1 MQYKIGSI
9 LNGKV
14 NKITERGVFVTIDNV
29 TFGFLPNK
37 KMPSLLGVDG
47 LFSGTKNDFV
57 KVAVEQV
64 RSDGMLLL
72 CDISY
77 WMEHQPIIEFKNRY
91 EPGTIFPCEVKEVS
105 SSRAIILVDNTI
117 EGTIT
122 KELLGWNAIN
132 KVSDVLYEGEPI
144 NAVYVREEDGR
155 LLFGMKFLQQK
166 PYDEALYDL
175 SVEDLLKHIGH
186 NGTEFIGECQKRGAY
201 LFLENLYSANPG
213 EEGKILV
220 DPKYGYN
227 LRAIIVNKNC
237 GVAEGGFYKF
247 HLVLLS
253 KDTRLERNQLFQF
266 KAESIQPVPRNPFS
280 DDVLKAFKKNISP
293 ATNITAAHLLAEVGK
308 NMYSSKDRMFFELIQ
323 NADDASSETGVSVS
337 VKTEGDY
344 LTVVHNGF
352 SFDREDF
359 EAITSAANGT
369 KKANENKTG
378 YKGIGFKSVFTD
390 SEEVLIRT
398 GGYQFKYQKTHPGF
412 SNFEKFYFFV
422 NELSTDEQKARFLE
436 RFSSERARFAGVND
450 IPWQLEP
457 IWVKKEN
464 FPSIDAFKE
473 NANVAIAL
481 KLGADKIEGEKGY
494 RRAIEDVIDNPK
506 FMLFLR
512 NTNRIDFNERTASK
526 EIDGNR
532 IILKNSFGSI
542 RLEVFERK
550 EFSVDSSDEALSAK
564 GFDVR
569 RKIEKE
575 EDGKIIEASFVNS
588 KNQEYENIPKKLAIS
603 QSTAI
608 SFAVRCSDDDGG
620 HINPNTECSGISMFA
635 FLPTLVKEFKFPFY
649 INANFVLD
657 PPRQHILSDNPWN
670 CFLMGEIGELV
681 VRWCAELSKLGEK
694 AALNILPAELFNE
707 SESDIAELAEAFNSR
722 YKKALED
729 IPFVKCSDSLLHT
742 LNDVLIDKTGLSK
755 IIGQGT
761 FCRALGSTKYL
772 PSTSI
777 DCSILDK
784 ELFSA
789 VEKVKIKQLASTAGT
804 TTELSTW
811 YSTAPEDSKAA
822 FLTWLDKHSSDLS
835 AIIPSLKLFKV
846 GQVMCAANELT
857 VESGKLVCTE
867 SILPIKDVLE
877 KLGFSCSETI
887 KPDSSLCPFTP
898 KQSGKKVYEAVAA
911 KENLST
917 LSTKEKILLVKHLAN
932 FENVGEV
939 AISSL
944 SMFKNLKGEVRR
956 MDEMMSFV
964 ENAPE
969 WLKPF
974 VITKEENSSDIQKY
988 LVAFDSAFEKLVL
1001 PKLSSVEADIKTIYD
1016 YFRWSDARLS
1026 KKVIDLL
1033 FTSDKLLSFIDV
1045 VLDLDKD
1052 TREYYLKKDWRLDLS
1067 LDEKYSKDSAEYK
1080 MLSLAIKTLDDP
1092 SEVSSQVFVGDKC
1105 LKEYSVKDNV
1115 SCAFTSNGVSL
1126 SVDFSLSRLLPDY
1139 ENQSGKIEDV
1149 KNLFE
1154 SSLAWDKL
1162 VKAEQ
1167 KKADWVEGE
1176 LNKKLGIVHASYA
1189 DWVTGAGNAQQYLF
1203 SVYRRRLS
1211 WTTVKG
1217 FTIDLEKESD
1227 SFVKE
1232 MMDFIYERRLTI
1244 SSSPFTCK
1252 IYKYFSGKFFD
1263 SDFIFQSEQ
1272 LLPILEKWADNEEK
1286 KSFLVKNGVR
1296 TINDEA
1302 ILFRKAFINDEDYPG
1317 FESLSDTDRKKAIE
1331 FLVGTDI
1338 VTWPVSG
1345 DNQWKF
1351 LEQILGM
1358 RYSPLK
1364 ESTELTEL
1372 EQKAVEMDLPSYQVW
1387 AESNYPRI
1395 YLYDGKMPKQVNYC
1409 TSDIVL
1415 ARFSGDDYYYDTANR
1430 KLYVDKNENVEDL
1443 LFDLSRGSKVPFNLD
1458 DYKAVFRVGMTSV
1471 SNEEIE
1477 QTQKRIESLTTELSE
1492 KEQLLIRYR
1501 QRFGDIEE
1509 SPATLPQSQNSLGGN
1524 VVIRKGNLEGLSM
1537 SEMVAAQLEAQRFL
1551 MQTQPQW
1558 QFPDHYG
1565 DVDDD
1570 GEPYHFSTAVI
1581 TDENGTPTSIVLK
1594 SHRAE
1599 GEPLKINTFEWSS
1612 ISKEKARIFVYTGD
1626 DIKEIDVKDLVSN
1639 QPTVNISFS
1648 TENLDIEE
1656 RIVAFADSLRYFKEL
1671 HFDFDS
1677 FNLSKQ
1683 AKSLSGMYNVNDRR
1697 QGATSDNDL

>member
-1 MQYKIGSI
+1 M
-9 LNGKV
+9 
-14 NKITERGVFVTIDNV
+14 
-29 TFGFLPNK
+29 
-37 KMPSLLGVDG
+37 
-47 LFSGTKNDFV
+47 
-57 KVAVEQV
+57 
-64 RSDGMLLL
+64 
-72 CDISY
+72 
-77 WMEHQPIIEFKNRY
+77 
-91 EPGTIFPCEVKEVS
+91 
-105 SSRAIILVDNTI
+105 
-117 EGTIT
+117 
-122 KELLGWNAIN
+122 
-132 KVSDVLYEGEPI
+132 
-144 NAVYVREEDGR
+144 
-155 LLFGMKFLQQK
+155 
-166 PYDEALYDL
+166 
-175 SVEDLLKHIGH
+175 
-186 NGTEFIGECQKRGAY
+186 
-201 LFLENLYSANPG
+201 
-213 EEGKILV
+213 
-220 DPKYGYN
+220 
-227 LRAIIVNKNC
+227 
-237 GVAEGGFYKF
+237 
-247 HLVLLS
+247 
-253 KDTRLERNQLFQF
+253 
-266 KAESIQPVPRNPFS
+266 
-280 DDVLKAFKKNISP
+280 
-293 ATNITAAHLLAEVGK
+293 
-308 NMYSSKDRMFFELIQ
+308 
-323 NADDASSETGVSVS
+323 
-337 VKTEGDY
+337 
-344 LTVVHNGF
+344 
-352 SFDREDF
+352 
-359 EAITSAANGT
+359 
-369 KKANENKTG
+369 
-378 YKGIGFKSVFTD
+378 
-390 SEEVLIRT
+390 
-398 GGYQFKYQKTHPGF
+398 
-412 SNFEKFYFFV
+412 
-422 NELSTDEQKARFLE
+422 
-436 RFSSERARFAGVND
+436 
-450 IPWQLEP
+450 
-457 IWVKKEN
+457 
-464 FPSIDAFKE
+464 
-473 NANVAIAL
+473 
-481 KLGADKIEGEKGY
+481 
-494 RRAIEDVIDNPK
+494 
-506 FMLFLR
+506 
-512 NTNRIDFNERTASK
+512 
-526 EIDGNR
+526 
-532 IILKNSFGSI
+532 
-542 RLEVFERK
+542 
-550 EFSVDSSDEALSAK
+550 
-564 GFDVR
+564 
-569 RKIEKE
+569 
-575 EDGKIIEASFVNS
+575 
-588 KNQEYENIPKKLAIS
+588 
-603 QSTAI
+603 
-608 SFAVRCSDDDGG
+608 
-620 HINPNTECSGISMFA
+620 
-635 FLPTLVKEFKFPFY
+635 
-649 INANFVLD
+649 
-657 PPRQHILSDNPWN
+657 
-670 CFLMGEIGELV
+670 
-681 VRWCAELSKLGEK
+681 
-694 AALNILPAELFNE
+694 
-707 SESDIAELAEAFNSR
+707 
-722 YKKALED
+722 
-729 IPFVKCSDSLLHT
+729 
-742 LNDVLIDKTGLSK
+742 
-755 IIGQGT
+755 
-761 FCRALGSTKYL
+761 
-772 PSTSI
+772 
-777 DCSILDK
+777 
-784 ELFSA
+784 
-789 VEKVKIKQLASTAGT
+789 
-804 TTELSTW
+804 
-811 YSTAPEDSKAA
+811 
-822 FLTWLDKHSSDLS
+822 
-835 AIIPSLKLFKV
+835 
-846 GQVMCAANELT
+846 
-857 VESGKLVCTE
+857 
-867 SILPIKDVLE
+867 
-877 KLGFSCSETI
+877 
-887 KPDSSLCPFTP
+887 
-898 KQSGKKVYEAVAA
+898 
-911 KENLST
+911 
-917 LSTKEKILLVKHLAN
+917 
-932 FENVGEV
+932 
-939 AISSL
+939 
-944 SMFKNLKGEVRR
+944 
-956 MDEMMSFV
+956 
-964 ENAPE
+964 
-969 WLKPF
+969 
-974 VITKEENSSDIQKY
+974 
-988 LVAFDSAFEKLVL
+988 
-1001 PKLSSVEADIKTIYD
+1001 
-1016 YFRWSDARLS
+1016 
-1026 KKVIDLL
+1026 
-1033 FTSDKLLSFIDV
+1033 
-1045 VLDLDKD
+1045 
-1052 TREYYLKKDWRLDLS
+1052 
-1067 LDEKYSKDSAEYK
+1067 
-1080 MLSLAIKTLDDP
+1080 
-1092 SEVSSQVFVGDKC
+1092 
-1105 LKEYSVKDNV
+1105 
-1115 SCAFTSNGVSL
+1115 
-1126 SVDFSLSRLLPDY
+1126 PDY